1 MPTPVSS
8 SPEPRRQP
16 STQRGRDRRAQQ
28 LRVACEQFLL
38 GGYDSVSLDAIVA
51 QAGGSKAA
59 IYNHFGNKDALFFD
73 VIAFLCEE
81 FLAKLRAIDIGSPS
95 LEAGLR
101 SILQE
106 LVDVITAPR
115 HVAFYRLVVAGSAR
129 FPQAGR
135 TWYENGPVVCQGVIM
150 QLFDEQQRKG
160 QIAGDAPKAALAA
173 VLFDALLS
181 NLTTQVVILGLP
193 ADKDFASPIVE
204 ELVVMAC
211 ARLKQGGA
219 EQALHSDGSKARHIL
234 QTADQA
240 RALTEGQSVAVAPPP
255 RA

>member
-1 MPTPVSS
+1 
-8 SPEPRRQP
+8 
-16 STQRGRDRRAQQ
+16 
-28 LRVACEQFLL
+28 
-38 GGYDSVSLDAIVA
+38 
-51 QAGGSKAA
+51 
-59 IYNHFGNKDALFFD
+59 
-73 VIAFLCEE
+73 
-81 FLAKLRAIDIGSPS
+81 
-95 LEAGLR
+95 
-101 SILQE
+101 
-106 LVDVITAPR
+106 
-115 HVAFYRLVVAGSAR
+115 
-129 FPQAGR
+129 
-135 TWYENGPVVCQGVIM
+135 M